1 MPLAASAGGL
11 RCWEAPG
18 YSPITQPWASL
29 PRGLLPA
36 CVYVSSPPSRKDTGY
51 LGREPTLPQYDL
63 ILIIS
68 IKIIF
73 SKKSH
78 SEALGKCG
86 FNLMQKS
93 SGAFQSQSDLQT
105 QQLREKLY
113 GEEQN

>member
-1 MPLAASAGGL
+1 MS
-11 RCWEAPG
+11 
-18 YSPITQPWASL
+18 
-29 PRGLLPA
+29 
-36 CVYVSSPPSRKDTGY
+36 SSPSCKDTGY

-63 ILIIS
+63 ILTNYIC
-68 IKIIF
+68 KDHF
-73 SKKSH
+73 SPKSH
-78 SEALGKCG
+78 ILRLWVNVDLGKKR